1 MAKKIF
7 YGVPNKVKRLTKKYM
22 NIYNMGLFDAFNDAV
37 RELKSDR
44 NSELYKAWYYQDFRK
59 FIPSAY
65 IPEYLDFK
73 KYPLKYN

>member
-22 NIYNMGLFDAFNDAV
+22 DIYNMGLYDAFNYAI
-37 RELKSDR
+37 RELINDR
-44 NSELYKAWYYQDFRK
+44 NSELYKAMYYQDFRK